1 MVLIHWGQ
9 ILTVK
14 ILRKCLRCE
23 NGRRRIIM
31 KYYSELTKKLYD
43 TKEDLQKAEIEIT
56 KSKADR
62 AERAKEVEKALKE
75 AGEANKKA
83 NKLLQDFVKD
93 YGSFKTTIKDEN
105 IEDSSINS
113 LFWDVFDKFI
123 F

>member
-1 MVLIHWGQ
+1 
-9 ILTVK
+9 
-14 ILRKCLRCE
+14 
-23 NGRRRIIM
+23 M
-31 KYYSELTKKLYD
+31 KFYSELTKKLYD
-43 TKEDLQKAEIEIT
+43 TQEDLQKAEIEVT

-75 AGEANKKA
+75 ATEATKKA

-93 YGSFKTTIKDEN
+93 YGSFKTTIKDEDVN
-105 IEDSSINS
+105 TGS

>member
-1 MVLIHWGQ
+1 
-9 ILTVK
+9 
-14 ILRKCLRCE
+14 
-23 NGRRRIIM
+23 M